1 MPLDGHTPPSQ
12 TLGLSIHVHRGRS
25 FNRCGFDGKDLVGR
39 SMKNFGLDLDVRE
52 NFLAGCGR
60 GEWDKLSELLRLD
73 ALVNWTVDEIRG
85 FDTVEPIRAGR
96 FVTPAEV
103 VFTFVPISLFVGV
116 KEVEAIVAIG
126 GINVGKLITGDPI
139 EISSFCN
146 VSYLS

>member
-1 MPLDGHTPPSQ
+1 
-12 TLGLSIHVHRGRS
+12 
-25 FNRCGFDGKDLVGR
+25 
-39 SMKNFGLDLDVRE
+39 MKNFGLDLDVRE

-60 GEWDKLSELLRLD
+60 GEWNKLCELLRLD
-73 ALVNWTVDEIRG
+73 TLVNWTVDEIRG
-85 FDTVEPIRAGR
+85 FDTVEPIRAGL